1 MKTLMLLSC
10 LIFVSAAQAQ
20 SAVPVRIVS
29 GTTKAYTDSRGSV
42 WAADVDFNAGTTADV
57 KSSIAGTTD
66 PALYQG
72 ERYSLTDTPALT
84 YKIPAVAGS
93 YSLNLYFAETY
104 FTSKGQREFNV
115 KVNGASVLT
124 NFDIVAAAGAPFTAN
139 IQTFRVTSTGT
150 VTIEFDRGAAN
161 NPKID
166 AIELV
171 PIAQNLPNVL
181 LLINSL
187 PPNASSVLFDDQ
199 SIVYVGPITV
209 QQWGAK
215 GNVIAGAVS
224 VDTGGHLSGSLAV
237 NPNTNYLDENGNLTF
252 LFSMPS
258 IPGTITQTLSAA
270 EFQQGALGVTFNMV
284 VYRAPLFAPKPG
296 VIPQLVLKS
305 FGISLT
311 P

>member
-10 LIFVSAAQAQ
+10 LIFVNVAHAQ
-20 SAVPVRIVS
+20 SPVPVRIVS
-29 GTTKAYTDSRGSV
+29 GTTKAYTDSRGSL
-42 WAADVDFNAGTTADV
+42 WAADVDFNAGTIADV
-57 KSSIAGTTD
+57 TSSIKGTTD

-72 ERYSLTDTPALT
+72 ERYSLSDTPALT
-84 YKIPAVAGS
+84 YKIPVVAGS

-104 FTSKGQREFNV
+104 FSSKGQREFNV
-115 KVNGASVLT
+115 KVNGATVLT
-124 NFDIVAAAGAPFTAN
+124 NFDIVAAAGAPLTAN

-150 VTIEFDRGAAN
+150 VTIEFDHGAAN

-181 LLINSL
+181 MLINSL

-209 QQWGAK
+209 QQWSAA

-224 VDTGGHLSGSLAV
+224 VDTSGHLSGSLAV
-237 NPNTNYLDENGNLTF
+237 NPNANYLDANGNMTF

-258 IPGTITQTLSAA
+258 IPGTISQTLSAA

-296 VIPQLVLKS
+296 VLPQLVLKS